1 MIIHFVTSETLPFSK
16 TGGLEDVCC
25 GLGKAL
31 AHLGQEIIIISPM
44 YKGIYFPSF
53 EHVATLPVTMSW
65 RHRNADI
72 YKTVYNGATYL
83 FVSELY
89 YFNRDTLYGYDDDL
103 ERFAFFQLAYIEI
116 VRRLNMRADI
126 VHVHDWESS
135 MVPLLLKKN
144 GFSCKTILTIHNP
157 AFQGNSDPSSLLN
170 YFNLDLSNYY
180 DGTCR
185 FHDYFSCLKTGIMTA
200 DKVTTVSSNH
210 AKELLA
216 DLVSYNEIGYIINLR
231 KDDFI
236 GIVNGVDVDEYS
248 PAIDGYISKN
258 YNFKNM
264 RTGKRICKEKL
275 EERFN
280 LPPIKG
286 PSLGIVS
293 RLTEQKGLDLLQN
306 VIPSI
311 IKNDMRLYVLGSGDY
326 HYQNMIRNWSNFYPN
341 NIIYYEGYSTE
352 LSHLIYAGTDFFLL
366 PSKFEPCGIGQLI
379 AKAYGS
385 VPIVSSAGGLYDT
398 VIPFDGN
405 NLDKAEGFRFEY
417 SHPEQFVE
425 IFDLVNKMYM
435 DKSYE
440 VLAKNSMKA
449 DSSWNAIA
457 PKYLKL
463 YQSI

>member
-16 TGGLEDVCC
+16 TGGLADVCC

-44 YKGIYFPSF
+44 YKGIYSPSF

-231 KDDFI
+231 KDDL
-236 GIVNGVDVDEYS
+236 S
-248 PAIDGYISKN
+248 
-258 YNFKNM
+258 
-264 RTGKRICKEKL
+264 
-275 EERFN
+275 
-280 LPPIKG
+280 
-286 PSLGIVS
+286 
-293 RLTEQKGLDLLQN
+293 GL
-306 VIPSI
+306 
-311 IKNDMRLYVLGSGDY
+311 
-326 HYQNMIRNWSNFYPN
+326 
-341 NIIYYEGYSTE
+341 
-352 LSHLIYAGTDFFLL
+352 
-366 PSKFEPCGIGQLI
+366 
-379 AKAYGS
+379 
-385 VPIVSSAGGLYDT
+385 
-398 VIPFDGN
+398 
-405 NLDKAEGFRFEY
+405 
-417 SHPEQFVE
+417 
-425 IFDLVNKMYM
+425 
-435 DKSYE
+435 
-440 VLAKNSMKA
+440 
-449 DSSWNAIA
+449 
-457 PKYLKL
+457 
-463 YQSI
+463 

>member
-16 TGGLEDVCC
+16 TGGLADVCY

-44 YKGIYFPSF
+44 YKGIYSPSF

-170 YFNLDLSNYY
+170 YF
-180 DGTCR
+180 
-185 FHDYFSCLKTGIMTA
+185 KTGIMTA

-326 HYQNMIRNWSNFYPN
+326 HYQNMIRNWSKFYPN